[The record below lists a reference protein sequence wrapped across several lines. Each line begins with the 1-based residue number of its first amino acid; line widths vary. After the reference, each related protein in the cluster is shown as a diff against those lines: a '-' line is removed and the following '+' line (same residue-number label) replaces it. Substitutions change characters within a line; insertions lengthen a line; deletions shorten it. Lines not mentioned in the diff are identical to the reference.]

1 MGGVS
6 CVEFNYV
13 YVGEKEVV
21 EDVALSVSGH
31 AESQLAALA
40 PGVWWGQAP
49 RHLTLNV

>member
-21 EDVALSVSGH
+21 EDVALSVSGR
-31 AESQLAALA
+31 AESQSQLWARGYGGVKA
-40 PGVWWGQAP
+40 PDI
-49 RHLTLNV
+49 